1 MAMTTLEASRAVKVV
16 GLFCDTLEE
25 MERIALVLETFI
37 SIHSH
42 DWFSPGFLAFFTDL
56 KAADVEIVL
65 KDRQDLFVPTRQ
77 GSTWTHFPLYTTVKR
92 FESFSDEEKAQR

>member
-1 MAMTTLEASRAVKVV
+1 MTTLEASRAVKVV

-25 MERIALVLETFI
+25 EEKIALILETFI

-56 KAADVEIVL
+56 VAYDVEMVL
-65 KDRQDLFVPTRQ
+65 KMREDLFVPTRK
-77 GSTWTHFPLYTTVKR
+77 GSTYSYFPLYTTVKR
-92 FESFSDEEKAQR
+92 FESFSDQEKSLR

>member
-1 MAMTTLEASRAVKVV
+1 MTMTTLEASRAVKVV
-16 GLFCDTLEE
+16 GLFCGTLEE
-25 MERIALVLETFI
+25 EEKIALMLETFI

-65 KDRQDLFVPTRQ
+65 KERKDLFIPTRR
-77 GSTWTHFPLYTTVKR
+77 GSTWTHFPLYTTMKR
-92 FESFSDEEKAQR
+92 FELFSDEEKAQR